1 VVASYQPGDVG
12 RGRLI
17 DPVGDEKK
25 PSPERSPVLD
35 PDGTNSWI
43 PPELKQAGWSEL
55 QDPTLVQPHR
65 TRGLGAVP
73 AEDRRSR
80 PKVGDD
86 DSEVQASHA
95 GRRHGED
102 ELDNDLSSS
111 EKEPKHWVAIP
122 TPPET
127 TSEVIWHYTDA
138 PGALGVIGSGTLWAT
153 SIAFL
158 NDRQEY
164 DYGLAFMREVDE
176 LVQASR
182 YVHPLQKLYLKS
194 CLIAATAP
202 NVALRT
208 FVTCASEAG
217 DSLAQW
223 RAYGSSA
230 GYSLGL
236 DPRAPAL
243 LLCEGADDEGF
254 AYSTVVSD
262 WHRVVYEPD
271 EQRKLATETIAL
283 VLLGAPH
290 PSEPTGVPYADAVD
304 MSAAHIVATAAYIK
318 HPSFVEEQEVR
329 AVLSVVEGV
338 DDTAIK
344 RRPTPYGIAP
354 YVQLTFDPVSSGG
367 SKRARRS
374 DTGPLP
380 LCAARV
386 GPGPS
391 QATASAGLAD
401 LLLQTHPDVAVAL
414 SDAPLR

>member
-1 VVASYQPGDVG
+1 MA
-12 RGRLI
+12 
-17 DPVGDEKK
+17 DEKK

-43 PPELKQAGWSEL
+43 PPELDRVGWSEL
-55 QDPTLVQPHR
+55 QDVTLVQPHR

-80 PKVGDD
+80 TKVEDD
-86 DSEVQASHA
+86 EVDVQASH
-95 GRRHGED
+95 GRRDGED

-111 EKEPKHWVAIP
+111 ETEPKHWVAIP
-122 TPPET
+122 MPPAP

-158 NDRQEY
+158 NDHQEY
-164 DYGLAFMREVDE
+164 EYGLALMREADA
-176 LVQASR
+176 LVQESKC
-182 YVHPLQKLYLKS
+182 VHQLQKLYLKS

-202 NVALRT
+202 NVTLRT

-223 RAYGSSA
+223 RAYGSSG

-262 WHRVVYEPD
+262 WRRVVYEQD
-271 EQRKLATETIAL
+271 EQRILATETIAL

-290 PSEPTGVPYADAVD
+290 PNEPTGVPYADAVD
-304 MSAAHIVATAAYIK
+304 MSAAYIVATAAYIK

-329 AVLSVVEGV
+329 VVLSVVDGV
-338 DDTAIK
+338 DDTAVK

-354 YVQLTFDPVSSGG
+354 YVDLTFDPASSGRG
-367 SKRARRS
+367 KRARRS

-386 GPGPS
+386 GPGPN
-391 QATASAGLAD
+391 QATARAGIAD
-401 LLLQTHPDVAVAL
+401 LLRQSHPDVAVAL
-414 SDAPLR
+414 SNAPLR